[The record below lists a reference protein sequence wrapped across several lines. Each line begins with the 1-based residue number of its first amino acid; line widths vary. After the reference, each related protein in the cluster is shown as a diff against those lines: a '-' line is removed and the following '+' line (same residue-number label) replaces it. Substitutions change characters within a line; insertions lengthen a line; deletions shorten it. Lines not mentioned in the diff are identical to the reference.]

1 MKQEIKILLI
11 ISAATI
17 AILAGAVLLLSGSSS
32 TTNQNTKTDQ
42 SILIRND
49 SNKMGSESA
58 KIKLVEFGDYQCP
71 ACGAAYPVISKIL
84 VTYKNDT
91 LFVFRNYP
99 LSIHANSTIA
109 AKAAE
114 AAGVQGKYWQMY
126 DALYQNQ
133 STWSTSNSPID
144 VFTSYAKTMGL
155 DTEKFKQ
162 DVQSN
167 KFDAKIQED
176 TNDGNSIGV
185 NATPT
190 FYLNGKQIVGVPNYD
205 DLKKSIDALLK

>member
-11 ISAATI
+11 VSVATI
-17 AILAGAVLLLSGSSS
+17 AILAGAVFLLGGSTSP
-32 TTNQNTKTDQ
+32 NQGPKVADQ
-42 SILIRND
+42 TILIRTD

-84 VTYKNDT
+84 ATYKNDT

-176 TNDGNSIGV
+176 TNDGNSVGV

-190 FYLNGKQIVGVPNYD
+190 FYLNGKQIVGVPNYNN
-205 DLKKSIDALLK
+205 LKKDIDALLK

>member
-1 MKQEIKILLI
+1 MKQEIKILLVV
-11 ISAATI
+11 SAVTI
-17 AILAGAVLLLSGSSS
+17 AILAGAVLLLGGSTSP
-32 TTNQNTKTDQ
+32 NQGTKVADQ
-42 SILIRND
+42 TILIRAD

-71 ACGAAYPVISKIL
+71 ACGAAYPVITQIL
-84 VTYKNDT
+84 STYKNDT

-176 TNDGNSIGV
+176 TNDGNSVGV

-190 FYLNGKQIVGVPNYD
+190 FYLNGKQIVGVPNYNN
-205 DLKKSIDALLK
+205 LKKDIDALLK